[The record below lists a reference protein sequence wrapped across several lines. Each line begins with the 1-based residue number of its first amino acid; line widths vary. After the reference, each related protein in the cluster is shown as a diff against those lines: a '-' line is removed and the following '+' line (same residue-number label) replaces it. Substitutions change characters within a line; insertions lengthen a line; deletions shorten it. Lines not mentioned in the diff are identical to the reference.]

1 MLNIFLKLA
10 LSQKADIWKL
20 LIKQWLLSLKTLWIY
35 LLSYIGLKLHLIYSP
50 NSWDFITKRRHFILF
65 ILFKKIWS
73 NFVMKQIIILM
84 RTIFLIQII
93 RRLLVK
99 YMQEL
104 EKNNSN
110 SHQKWSNSVLIANVS
125 EKKFSSN
132 FEKYVQKNL
141 F

>member
-1 MLNIFLKLA
+1 
-10 LSQKADIWKL
+10 
-20 LIKQWLLSLKTLWIY
+20 
-35 LLSYIGLKLHLIYSP
+35 
-50 NSWDFITKRRHFILF
+50 
-65 ILFKKIWS
+65 
-73 NFVMKQIIILM
+73 
-84 RTIFLIQII
+84 
-93 RRLLVK
+93 
-99 YMQEL
+99 MQEL